1 MLEALKEHGIRLSI
15 DDYGTGQST
24 LSYLKTLPVHELK
37 IDKMFVTRLCEH
49 EGDRIMVKSTIDLAH
64 QLGLSVV
71 AEGTEDWTT
80 IGRLAEL
87 GCDYAQGFGIGR
99 GMSFEELQ
107 ALARTPLKRAA

>member
-1 MLEALKEHGIRLSI
+1 MASI

-24 LSYLKTLPVHELK
+24 LGYLKTLPVHELK
-37 IDKMFVTRLCEH
+37 IDKMFATRLCEN
-49 EGDRIMVKSTIDLAH
+49 EGGLIMVKSTVDLAH

-99 GMSFEELQ
+99 GMPFDELR
-107 ALARTPLKRAA
+107 ALAQAPLKRAA